1 MFRWRAL
8 DSLLPTAPLRA
19 WALFRPLTRSPRW
32 VTFAPMFGEGAS
44 DLELLRAIA
53 GGDRNALAILYD
65 RYVGV
70 LNQLGRRI
78 LRDTQES
85 EDVVHEVFVE
95 LWQRAGDYD
104 PERGAVRT
112 WIMLRM
118 RSRCLD
124 RVRSARS
131 TRSVALSPSEV
142 EALVEAPDET
152 GSPDRT
158 RLRALLGEL
167 PKPQREV
174 LELGYFEGLSCSEI
188 AERLAVPIGT
198 VKSRVAAALDKLR
211 LSIGGQQGDLL

>member
-1 MFRWRAL
+1 MSG
-8 DSLLPTAPLRA
+8 DG
-19 WALFRPLTRSPRW
+19 
-32 VTFAPMFGEGAS
+32 VS
-44 DLELLRAIA
+44 DLELLREIA
-53 GGDRNALAILYD
+53 RGERNALAALYD
-65 RYVGV
+65 RYAGM

-78 LRDTQES
+78 LRDAQES

-131 TRSVALSPSEV
+131 TRSVALRPSEV
-142 EALVEAPDET
+142 EALAEAPDES
-152 GSPDRT
+152 GAPDRA
-158 RLRALLGEL
+158 RVRAVLGSL
-167 PKPQREV
+167 PRTQQEV

-188 AERLAVPIGT
+188 AERLGLPIGT

-211 LSIGGQQGDLL
+211 VSMHDVQELS